1 MPRKATATVTLSS
14 YRDTKSITRYYKL
27 SSSTPNKPTAKPP
40 SGWSTTEP
48 EYTSG
53 SASSLYYCEMIEF
66 SDGTYTYSA
75 VNKSSGYQAAQ
86 EAWTKANNAIVSVDV
101 EYYLSTSATSLSDGS
116 WSTTAPTWVNGKYMW
131 SRTVKTNGAGTKS
144 YSPSQN
150 GVCIAGAKGDTGA
163 TGATGPTGVTGATG
177 ATGATGKG
185 VKSIIEQYYKS
196 TSATSQT
203 GGSWVGTYPGWE
215 NGKYIWTRSVITY
228 TDNTTTTTAAIC
240 VTGSKGET
248 GATGPKGE
256 TGAAGRGVKSTAIT
270 YQAGSSGTSAPTG
283 TWASSPPS
291 TSATVPY
298 LWTRII
304 ITYTDNTTST
314 SYCVGSTPEGIIV
327 GGRNYIQL
335 TKLSTHTPY
344 NTIPTV
350 SNGVITSTLIAGKY
364 FTLYVTGYKPPATTC
379 TVSGYLKL
387 NNAIPTS
394 QFFLG
399 LASTYGNTLIENKY
413 DSTTGYFSITQKYSG
428 DQNWIFHCKTA
439 TFTGD
444 TAVVALSKLKFEI
457 GNKATDWTPSLEE
470 VESAIT
476 AADQKA
482 TSAKDYTDK
491 AKSNYGYQYKYDITL
506 NGDANT
512 YYPVVL
518 RGGDQNVMREIMV
531 KRGYSEKAP
540 TDWNGHPTLK
550 GISLLLKI
558 KCNYGGWGGAN
569 YSWWIHDL
577 EECYGTLFAGAG
589 QCMDWMGF
597 YIFLRGGGDTGALYH
612 IYSDQPLVATQVN
625 GTSPMVCY
633 NSDRIGWSG
642 GTADDPTYYWNAP
655 TPRTMTEDVI
665 NEIAAKKY
673 IDVAANTADGLDAAN
688 DAMDELSDAM
698 SARLETAEMNISAI
712 EGLISTLVV
721 DENGGSLMK
730 QTSDGW
736 VFSMGE
742 TLAQLQTATDDLKT
756 LESDLAETGGNIEAL
771 QNVVKNLETLTSYI
785 RISTDGE
792 EPQIELGNEGSFKV
806 IITNT
811 AIKFMDGTSIPAYVT
826 NQSLKI
832 GRAEVEDELVFGGF
846 AFAERAN
853 GNMGLI
859 WKGE

>member
-1 MPRKATATVTLSS
+1 M
-14 YRDTKSITRYYKL
+14 
-27 SSSTPNKPTAKPP
+27 
-40 SGWSTTEP
+40 
-48 EYTSG
+48 
-53 SASSLYYCEMIEF
+53 
-66 SDGTYTYSA
+66 
-75 VNKSSGYQAAQ
+75 
-86 EAWTKANNAIVSVDV
+86 
-101 EYYLSTSATSLSDGS
+101 
-116 WSTTAPTWVNGKYMW
+116 
-131 SRTVKTNGAGTKS
+131 
-144 YSPSQN
+144 
-150 GVCIAGAKGDTGA
+150 
-163 TGATGPTGVTGATG
+163 
-177 ATGATGKG
+177 
-185 VKSIIEQYYKS
+185 
-196 TSATSQT
+196 
-203 GGSWVGTYPGWE
+203 
-215 NGKYIWTRSVITY
+215 
-228 TDNTTTTTAAIC
+228 
-240 VTGSKGET
+240 
-248 GATGPKGE
+248 
-256 TGAAGRGVKSTAIT
+256 
-270 YQAGSSGTSAPTG
+270 
-283 TWASSPPS
+283 
-291 TSATVPY
+291 
-298 LWTRII
+298 
-304 ITYTDNTTST
+304 
-314 SYCVGSTPEGIIV
+314 
-327 GGRNYIQL
+327 
-335 TKLSTHTPY
+335 
-344 NTIPTV
+344 
-350 SNGVITSTLIAGKY
+350 
-364 FTLYVTGYKPPATTC
+364 YVTGYKPPATTC

-387 NNAIPTS
+387 NNTIPTS

-491 AKSNYGYQYKYDITL
+491 AKSNYGYRYKYDITL

-540 TDWNGHPTLK
+540 TDWNGHPTSK

-633 NSDRIGWSG
+633 SSDRIGWSG

-688 DAMDELSDAM
+688 DAMDELSDVM

-721 DENGGSLMK
+721 DENGGSLTK

-771 QNVVKNLETLTSYI
+771 QNVVKSLETLTSYI
-785 RISTDGE
+785 CISTDGE